1 MAILDYHDLVER
13 IMEKR
18 SLLMLDRA
26 EIAADGRSASGIK
39 CVSMD
44 ENFFLGHFPGSPIMP
59 GVLQVTA
66 MAQVGQLLLPRPA
79 DKAGWLP
86 WMTGLKRIKFRKLVG
101 PGDLLRVE
109 AKITA
114 EAPDG
119 TLTLTA
125 QTLVNGEVAC
135 QGDLMLRLVSPEALR
150 GSPDALQPAS
160 CPVAEA
166 AKAAGG
172 QPVDIAGIMQV
183 IPHRFPF
190 LLIDRILFMDLQNPR
205 IVGLKNVTG
214 NESWFA
220 ALPVAALPL
229 GLQVEMAAQLCCALA
244 LSVPENKGQLGLFMS
259 IDDAKFHCPV
269 VPGDQLII
277 EGVAVL
283 RSRFG
288 KADAKLY
295 VGDRLVTEASMKF
308 AVAPRGEE
316 PAA

>member
-1 MAILDYHDLVER
+1 MERLLGYHDLLTVLPER
-13 IMEKR
+13 R
-18 SLLMLDRA
+18 PLLMLDRVR
-26 EIAADGRSASGIK
+26 IAADGRSLTGLK
-39 CVSMD
+39 GVSMN
-44 ENFFLGHFPGSPIMP
+44 EGYFQGHFPGQPIMP
-59 GVLQVTA
+59 GVLQVGA
-66 MAQVGQLLLPRPA
+66 MSQAAAVLLQKGTPA
-79 DKAGWLP
+79 PAGKVAWLR
-86 WMTGLKRIKFRKLVG
+86 GLSRIKFRMPVNPGDQLTVTARLEAELPDGAVTVYAETLVG
-101 PGDLLRVE
+101 
-109 AKITA
+109 
-114 EAPDG
+114 
-119 TLTLTA
+119 
-125 QTLVNGEVAC
+125 GEVTC
-135 QGDLMLRLVSPEALR
+135 QGNVEVTLMDVAAFAPAASELSPAAHVAAI
-150 GSPDALQPAS
+150 PADAPKLS
-160 CPVAEA
+160 IL
-166 AKAAGG
+166 
-172 QPVDIAGIMQV
+172 DITKI

-190 LLIDRILFMDLQNPR
+190 LLVDRILFMDLQNPR
-205 IVGLKNVTG
+205 VVGLKNVTG

-229 GLQVEMAAQLCCALA
+229 ALQVEMAAQLCCALA

-259 IDDAKFHCPV
+259 IDDAKFHGPV